1 MTCTYL
7 FRTHERMKLSH
18 LTDKCLLTEMFFLA
32 QRERALLVQV
42 LWHLKE
48 IDRRKLYSDQK
59 CGSLFEYCVKVLK
72 YSEGAASR
80 RVSASRLLRD
90 LPELAENIQ
99 AGELN
104 LTQLNQAKNFFHE
117 MGIENAKE
125 KKKIIG
131 EIKGKTLKETEAIL
145 DSKRENQPQAKV
157 TIRLNKETFETLTQL
172 KALKGHSC
180 PDLDVL
186 IMKMAK
192 IALREWDPTVV
203 RKSRTVGEGK
213 SRYVQVAVKSQV
225 WQRDH
230 GKCTICGSNFALELD
245 HIQPYARG
253 GKTVVENL
261 RLLCRNCN
269 QRKGREMFNYSAR
282 R

>member
-1 MTCTYL
+1 ML
-7 FRTHERMKLSH
+7 F
-18 LTDKCLLTEMFFLA
+18 LT
-32 QRERALLVQV
+32 QRERSLLAQV

-80 RVSASRLLRD
+80 RVSACRLLRD
-90 LPELAENIQ
+90 LPEIAENIQ

-117 MGIENAKE
+117 MGLQGSGE
-125 KKKIIG
+125 KKKIID
-131 EIKGKTLKETEAIL
+131 EIKGKTLRETEEIL
-145 DSKRENQPQAKV
+145 DSKRENQTKPKV
-157 TIRLNKETFETLTQL
+157 TVRLNKETYDELTRL

-180 PDLDVL
+180 PDFDVL

-192 IALREWDPTVV
+192 IASREWDPTY
-203 RKSRTVGEGK
+203 VGKKRILGK
-213 SRYVQVAVKSQV
+213 GQGRYVQVGVKAQV
-225 WQRDH
+225 WQRDQ
-230 GKCTICGSNFALELD
+230 GKCTVCGSNYALELD
-245 HIQPYARG
+245 HMQPFAMG
-253 GKTVVENL
+253 GKTLPQNL

-269 QRKGREMFNYSAR
+269 QRKAKEMGLSR
-282 R
+282 RTSRSQH